1 MKNKLIFKVLIPL
14 AVPLAFFM
22 VAATPVEL
30 LGCRTRGLI
39 AVGIALAGALTGLA
53 CAVKG
58 LIDRVK
64 GKPASG
70 WWIISTLILALPAFY
85 IVLFET

>member
-1 MKNKLIFKVLIPL
+1 MKNKLIFNVLIPL
-14 AVPLAFFM
+14 DVPLAFFM

-39 AVGIALAGALTGLA
+39 AVGIALAGALAGLA
-53 CAVKG
+53 CGVKG
-58 LIDRVK
+58 LIGKVK
-64 GKPASG
+64 GQPGSG
-70 WWIISTLILALPAFY
+70 WWVISSLILALPAFY